1 MKELYGVTIAMT
13 TPFDGEGKVD
23 VAAIEKTTD
32 ALIKSGVDC
41 LYPCGTTGE
50 MSRLTIEERKKI
62 AETVVRAADK
72 RVTVFIHV
80 GADDPTAS
88 TELARHAAEIGAD
101 GVGIVTPLF
110 LHVSDRELEEYYLN
124 IASQLPSDFPIYLYN
139 IPQCAA
145 NDLTAKTAKTI
156 YQKAENVVGIKYSFL
171 DMNRTAEYLNISD
184 KFSVLHGSDK
194 FFSSLL
200 VLGCRGTVSGVGGV
214 FPEPFVRVYDAY
226 KKGNIPE
233 MQHWQK
239 AAREIC
245 DILKCGSN
253 MAYFKSGLDFRG
265 LNGGHMRRP
274 QLDLSEAEKSRL
286 YKDLSEFCKKYDI
299 SEKI

>member
-72 RVTVFIHV
+72 RVTVFIHI

-110 LHVSDRELEEYYLN
+110 LHVSDRELEEY
-124 IASQLPSDFPIYLYN
+124 
-139 IPQCAA
+139 
-145 NDLTAKTAKTI
+145 
-156 YQKAENVVGIKYSFL
+156 
-171 DMNRTAEYLNISD
+171 
-184 KFSVLHGSDK
+184 
-194 FFSSLL
+194 
-200 VLGCRGTVSGVGGV
+200 
-214 FPEPFVRVYDAY
+214 
-226 KKGNIPE
+226 
-233 MQHWQK
+233 
-239 AAREIC
+239 
-245 DILKCGSN
+245 
-253 MAYFKSGLDFRG
+253 
-265 LNGGHMRRP
+265 
-274 QLDLSEAEKSRL
+274 
-286 YKDLSEFCKKYDI
+286 
-299 SEKI
+299 